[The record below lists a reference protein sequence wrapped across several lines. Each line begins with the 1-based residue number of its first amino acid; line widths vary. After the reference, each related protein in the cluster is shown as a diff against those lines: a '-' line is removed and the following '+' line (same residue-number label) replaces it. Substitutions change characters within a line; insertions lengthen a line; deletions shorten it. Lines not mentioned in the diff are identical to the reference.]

1 MIGPGRSRAH
11 PHSHRMAV
19 VGKEKLVPKV
29 GCAVV
34 AFQTANPLQRELQV
48 ERNEEGAVLSYCK
61 GLKTME

>member
-1 MIGPGRSRAH
+1 
-11 PHSHRMAV
+11 MAV